1 MNEEV
6 NLLVLATQYM
16 FWVGFVGMAAAT
28 LYFLVERNSLDPE
41 YRSVATVAALVTFV
55 AAIHYYFIKDAV
67 AIRVCYGNHWIPDGD
82 SVYRLARDDTAPTC
96 EVSTLA

>member
-1 MNEEV
+1 
-6 NLLVLATQYM
+6 M

-55 AAIHYYFIKDAV
+55 AAIHYYRFYE
-67 AIRVCYGNHWIPDGD
+67 RESP
-82 SVYRLARDDTAPTC
+82 YRA
-96 EVSTLA
+96 